1 MRDARIPIAVACA
14 LLLVVAFAMPRMQR
28 AWRVRAESR
37 KIAPGDELL
46 PSLDAWIAERGV
58 DPHLLVREP
67 SDRGDAY
74 RALRSLLD
82 ERVGAGRGEVR
93 RRVRDVVAAVI
104 ETSTPPR
111 E

>member
-1 MRDARIPIAVACA
+1 
-14 LLLVVAFAMPRMQR
+14 VAFAMPRVQG
-28 AWRVRAESR
+28 AWRIRAESR
-37 KIAPGDELL
+37 KIALGDELL
-46 PSLDAWIAERGV
+46 PSLDAWIAERGI

-93 RRVRDVVAAVI
+93 RRVRDVVATVI
-104 ETSTPPR
+104 ETSTPPT